1 MKYEIKNR
9 FTGKVLFSLITT
21 SLKLCVKAAVESRAY
36 LSEAYLR
43 GAYLRGADLS
53 RADLSR
59 ADLREADL
67 SRANLREADL
77 REAYLSEAY
86 LRGADLRGADLR
98 GANIEFYKFPSIRLI
113 SSIPLGNLSNKL
125 TLELMRRDA
134 YAHPKPEKF
143 KEWAKGGECPYQ
155 NEERF
160 WLFNENRDLWI
171 AGEPQIKDS
180 DLILEIC
187 KEKGW
192 IISGYLEKIK
202 QGGQL

>member
-21 SLKLCVKAAVESRAY
+21 SLKLCVKAAVESRAC
-36 LSEAYLR
+36 LSEAYLSRADLR
-43 GAYLRGADLS
+43 GAYLREADLREADLRGADLS

-59 ADLREADL
+59 ADLSRTNL
-67 SRANLREADL
+67 SR
-77 REAYLSEAY
+77 
-86 LRGADLRGADLR
+86 ADLRGAYLREADLR